1 MAKDEKGT
9 VYVLSISLNKQKY
22 YVMDLEGSLSRSISD
37 SMLFLY
43 ESIAESYAG
52 PIEHLIEEKTREI
65 ATIRIIKLP
74 LSRVIPGTW
83 QDDVEEKATKLAL
96 DDLSCESIEQL
107 ANHLHK
113 ALESTLKSNS

>member
-1 MAKDEKGT
+1 
-9 VYVLSISLNKQKY
+9 
-22 YVMDLEGSLSRSISD
+22 
-37 SMLFLY
+37 MLL
-43 ESIAESYAG
+43 
-52 PIEHLIEEKTREI
+52 
-65 ATIRIIKLP
+65 RIHGQFFHFKLP

-113 ALESTLKSNS
+113 ALESTLKSNSLFR